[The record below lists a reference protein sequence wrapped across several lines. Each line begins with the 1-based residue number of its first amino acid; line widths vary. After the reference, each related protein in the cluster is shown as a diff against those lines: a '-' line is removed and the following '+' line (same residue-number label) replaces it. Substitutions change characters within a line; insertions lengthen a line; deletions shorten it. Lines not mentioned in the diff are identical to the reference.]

1 MCVRAIC
8 LVNQHARFHLHGNS
22 SALAVQALSQYYLL
36 LLLPS
41 KVQCINRINGQV
53 KQELA
58 LPPSRALSAGP
69 QTLALAS
76 DAAEGSLYLL
86 SGVTVTL
93 HTAFHAHGIVACLGH
108 SLYMGLQHNSP

>member
-1 MCVRAIC
+1 MLAIIHC
-8 LVNQHARFHLHGNS
+8 LVSNMQGVTCMELKCSHS
-22 SALAVQALSQYYLL
+22 LAVQALSQYYLL

-58 LPPSRALSAGP
+58 VPPSRALSAGP

-86 SGVTVTL
+86 SGVTTL
-93 HTAFHAHGIVACLGH
+93 QCTQHFMHI
-108 SLYMGLQHNSP
+108 GL

>member
-1 MCVRAIC
+1 M
-8 LVNQHARFHLHGNS
+8 
-22 SALAVQALSQYYLL
+22 QALSQYYLL

-86 SGVTVTL
+86 SGVIVISM
-93 HTAFHAHGIVACLGH
+93 HTALHAHGVVACPEH
-108 SLYMGLQHNSP
+108 CMYMGLQSNSL